1 VVAMTEK
8 TTLEDEIAHLK
19 AEISQLKSENKA
31 LSASAKEK
39 AAAGSRSRQKQVSS
53 AQEDPDES
61 QSKSADDRPD
71 LDSENLKKLGDQLND
86 LAKEAGD
93 EIASHPVA
101 TALGAFALGIL
112 VGSILR
118 R

>member
-1 VVAMTEK
+1 MTDE

-19 AEISQLKSENKA
+19 AEISQLRSENKK
-31 LSASAKEK
+31 LSAKARAKT
-39 AAAGSRSRQKQVSS
+39 AAGSRARQEEAPAPPPNV
-53 AQEDPDES
+53 DDS
-61 QSKSADDRPD
+61 QSGLPNDQPD
-71 LDSENLKKLGDQLND
+71 LDADSLKKLGNQLND

>member
-1 VVAMTEK
+1 MTDK

-31 LSASAKEK
+31 LSATAKAK
-39 AAAGSRSRQKQVSS
+39 SAAASKTRQGQAPPVQNTEEKPQTDLLSD
-53 AQEDPDES
+53 AQDMD
-61 QSKSADDRPD
+61 ADT
-71 LDSENLKKLGDQLND
+71 LKNLGNQLND

-93 EIASHPVA
+93 EIANHPVA
-101 TALGAFALGIL
+101 TVLGAFALGIL